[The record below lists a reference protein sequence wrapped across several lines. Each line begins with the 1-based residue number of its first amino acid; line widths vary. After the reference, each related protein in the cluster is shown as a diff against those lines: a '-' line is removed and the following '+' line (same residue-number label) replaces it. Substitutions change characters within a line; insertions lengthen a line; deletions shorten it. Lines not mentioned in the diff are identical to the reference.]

1 MISCKIIIALN
12 RKIIND
18 CRWESK
24 VLLTRKETVSYTK
37 NMDTHEQE
45 KLKQLIQ
52 ELARLINTVLIQSP
66 ELRSAIQGIEEKGY
80 RVDLMLASM
89 TRILKKEFQGQP
101 EPLDVTLTEFDQEFL
116 KTLRIRLDGT
126 SSS

>member
-1 MISCKIIIALN
+1 
-12 RKIIND
+12 
-18 CRWESK
+18 
-24 VLLTRKETVSYTK
+24 
-37 NMDTHEQE
+37 MDTHEQE

-80 RVDLMLASM
+80 RVDLVLASM
-89 TRILKKEFQGQP
+89 TRILKKEFQNQP
-101 EPLDVTLTEFDQEFL
+101 EPLDMTLTEFDQEFL